1 MKGKNMDIHNL
12 TEEEKEQ
19 LRKELIELVTKPYQG
34 IRGPRKTPVSKS
46 EYRRREER
54 EFAKRLEEQKVRADM
69 TLLSYEFIAKR
80 LSEAESDLEEIEA
93 ELQQAAKSKLK
104 GD

>member
-1 MKGKNMDIHNL
+1 MDIHNL
-12 TEEEKEQ
+12 TEEEKQAIREHI
-19 LRKELIELVTKPYQG
+19 LELIAKPYQG

-54 EFAKRLEEQKVRADM
+54 EFEKRLKEQRIRADM
-69 TLLSYEFIAKR
+69 TLLSYEFMDKC
-80 LSEAESDLEEIEA
+80 LSEAESDLEEIET

-104 GD
+104 SD

>member
-1 MKGKNMDIHNL
+1 MDFHNL
-12 TEEEKEQ
+12 TEEDKEQ
-19 LRKELIELVTKPYQG
+19 LRNELIELITKPYQG

-54 EFAKRLEEQKVRADM
+54 EFNKRLKEQKVRLDIV
-69 TLLSYEFIAKR
+69 LRHSEVINES
-80 LSEAESDLEEIEA
+80 LSEAESDLEEIET

>member
-1 MKGKNMDIHNL
+1 MDIHNL

-19 LRKELIELVTKPYQG
+19 LRNELIELITKPYQG
-34 IRGPRKTPVSKS
+34 IHGPRKTPVSKS
-46 EYRRREER
+46 EYRRREEC
-54 EFAKRLEEQKVRADM
+54 EFNKRLKEQKVRLDIV
-69 TLLSYEFIAKR
+69 LRHSEVIDES
-80 LSEAESDLEEIEA
+80 LSEAESDLEEIVT

>member
-1 MKGKNMDIHNL
+1 MDFHNL
-12 TEEEKEQ
+12 TEEDKEQ
-19 LRKELIELVTKPYQG
+19 LRNELIELTTKPYQG

-54 EFAKRLEEQKVRADM
+54 EFAKRLEEQKIRADM
-69 TLLSYEFIAKR
+69 TLLSYEFMDKC
-80 LSEAESDLEEIEA
+80 LSEAESDLEKIEM
-93 ELQQAAKSKLK
+93 ELQQAAKTKLK

>member
-1 MKGKNMDIHNL
+1 MDFHNL
-12 TEEEKEQ
+12 TEEDKEQ
-19 LRKELIELVTKPYQG
+19 LRNELIELITKPYQG

-54 EFAKRLEEQKVRADM
+54 EFAKRLEEQKIRADM
-69 TLLSYEFIAKR
+69 TLLSYEFMVKC
-80 LSEAESDLEEIEA
+80 LSEAESDLEKIEM
-93 ELQQAAKSKLK
+93 ELQQAAKTKLK